1 MENITLDERDRAVLE
16 RLREGET
23 DVDALAEG
31 VGADREYLDDRLP
44 KLADNGLVER
54 EGDTYVLTDD
64 GNRVIEASATG
75 EMDDRIDTPPKV
87 EGRIL
92 AFDLPPDRES
102 ALRGAFAFLQYWGE
116 ASAGE
121 IVDGVYSETP
131 AGFDSPT
138 EWWRECVRD
147 RLAELPR
154 VEPSHS
160 ADEPWRYDGTPVVE
174 ESGDGRDVAGPEVA
188 SETSVRFAL
197 SRLDFDDGARL
208 AVRRVFDLLVEVGE
222 VSATEAIEQVY
233 PDHDAGYS
241 SPTEWWDECVGPAF
255 ESLPG
260 VERVDGDR
268 ERWRYHAVDT
278 EPPSA

>member
-16 RLREGET
+16 RLREGEA
-23 DVDALAEG
+23 DADALAEG

-44 KLADNGLVER
+44 ELADNGLVEPA
-54 EGDTYVLTDD
+54 GDAYALTDD
-64 GNRVIEASATG
+64 GDRVIEATATG
-75 EMDDRIDTPPKV
+75 GMDDRVDTPPEV

-131 AGFDSPT
+131 AGFDSPA
-138 EWWRECVRD
+138 EWWEECVRD

-154 VEPSHS
+154 VEPSRS
-160 ADEPWRYDGTPVVE
+160 TDEPWRYDGTPVVE
-174 ESGDGRDVAGPEVA
+174 ESGDGRDVASGVTG
-188 SETSVRFAL
+188 ETSVRFAL
-197 SRLDFDDGARL
+197 ARLDLDDDARL

-233 PDHDAGYS
+233 PDHDAGYP
-241 SPTEWWDECVGPAF
+241 SPTGWWDDCVRPAL

-260 VERVDGDR
+260 VEGVDGDR